1 MRKKLRFVDLGPQ
14 MMYVSACGQPVSPGP
29 FLIGPVPPPVYTIG
43 GMAFGAS
50 DYVSEVQAD
59 LFDEVSEDESRHPN
73 SLDTE
78 TSSSRIDCSW
88 TVVGAAGGGTVLQAQ
103 LAARRKEMEA
113 LKDLFDAGLV
123 DEDEY
128 KAEKQ
133 KVLQK
138 YQNQIHA

>member
-1 MRKKLRFVDLGPQ
+1 MRKKLRFVNLGPH
-14 MMYVSACGQPVSPGP
+14 MMYVSACGQPVAPGP
-29 FLIGPVPPPVYTIG
+29 FLTGREPSPVYTIG
-43 GMAFGAS
+43 GIAFGAS
-50 DYVSEVQAD
+50 DCVSEVQAVV
-59 LFDEVSEDESRHPN
+59 FDEASEDDSRYPN

-78 TSSSRIDCSW
+78 
-88 TVVGAAGGGTVLQAQ
+88 AQ
-103 LAARRKEMEA
+103 LAARRKELEA

-138 YQNQIHA
+138 FQYQIHA

>member
-1 MRKKLRFVDLGPQ
+1 MRKKLRFVDLGPH

-29 FLIGPVPPPVYTIG
+29 FLTARVPPPVYTIG
-43 GMAFGAS
+43 GIAFGAS
-50 DYVSEVQAD
+50 DCVSELQAVV
-59 LFDEVSEDESRHPN
+59 FDEASEDDSRYPS

-78 TSSSRIDCSW
+78 TSASRIDCSW
-88 TVVGAAGGGTVLQAQ
+88 TVVGPAGGDTILQAQ

-123 DEDEY
+123 DEGEY